1 MRASAARQQAAPG
14 GAHRPRHKS
23 ATPPSARWDFH
34 PKQRPARRT
43 GTSVVAT
50 EEVAEAAQGLLARP
64 AERLEPAGR
73 AIRPGT
79 ACASASTGRRNSASA
94 AQERSTTSAST
105 TCAPATPIV
114 RTACVASA
122 VAPGRCAPAPA
133 ASIASAPEI
142 AAAAARRRS
151 LPRMLRPKPTTRPR
165 DASTRANAASPR
177 APAAWTSRGWMP
189 RSSRPARIS
198 ADDPAHRTGAE
209 AAQSCRK
216 LKPSLEPA
224 PCLACSTPSSKHGR
238 ETRDTQDRIAPSPHL
253 PQSSLGLAR
262 DHHGGFPECGA

>member
-1 MRASAARQQAAPG
+1 MRASAARRQAAPG
-14 GAHRPRHKS
+14 GAHGPRHKS

-122 VAPGRCAPAPA
+122 VTPGPCAPAPA

-142 AAAAARRRS
+142 AAGAARRRS

-198 ADDPAHRTGAE
+198 AHEPAHRTGAE
-209 AAQSCRK
+209 
-216 LKPSLEPA
+216 
-224 PCLACSTPSSKHGR
+224 GR
-238 ETRDTQDRIAPSPHL
+238 TELSQIETVAGTGAMPGMFDTQHETQATNRRRARSYRTFPPLASVESRIGP
-253 PQSSLGLAR
+253 
-262 DHHGGFPECGA
+262 